1 MSWQIKMLID
11 PGARTE
17 QQDRVGCYPL
27 GAERYLLVLADGM
40 GGQQLGAQAAAAVL
54 STAAAQAQNC
64 NGQDPE
70 SFLLDLC
77 QKAHLAIRQLAT
89 DCLRPPG
96 STCVFLYLDGQEAYW
111 AHVGDSRLYHF
122 RHGQVVSRT
131 KDHSLVEVLV
141 SQGRLKEEEMAN
153 SPIQNR
159 LYMALGSSEPVR
171 PQLGAIEAK
180 PGDGFLLC
188 SDGLWE
194 QFAGAELAQI
204 PPEDWLQQGE
214 KILAMAVER
223 GGSRCDNVSLIYA
236 NYRTEAKRPWYQ
248 RWQFWR

>member
-1 MSWQIKMLID
+1 MSWRVQTVID
-11 PGARTE
+11 PGARSE
-17 QQDRVGCYPL
+17 QQDRLACHPL
-27 GAERYLLVLADGM
+27 GKDRYLLVLADGM

-54 STAAAQAQNC
+54 TTAEALLHEC

-70 SFLLDLC
+70 SFLQLLC
-77 QKAHLAIRQLAT
+77 QKAHEAIRALTT

-96 STCVFLYLDGQEAYW
+96 STCVFLYLDGLEAYW

-122 RHGQVVSRT
+122 RNGQVLSRT

-141 SQGRLKEEEMAN
+141 AQGKLKEEDMAQ

-194 QFAGAELAQI
+194 QYSGAELAQI
-204 PPEDWLQQGE
+204 RPEQWLEESQQ
-214 KILAMAVER
+214 ILATALDR
-223 GGSRCDNVSLIYA
+223 GGNRCDNISLIYA
-236 NYRTEAKRPWYQ
+236 HYPSSRKPWYQ
-248 RWQFWR
+248 RWRFWR